1 MIRYANQPIDD
12 ITNTTSLSQQV
23 GLCYYD
29 PIDETLKEFN
39 TIPSHLMSVNPY
51 ETVLRKYYLVAQTN
65 VSAVS
70 IRLTDSSNL
79 NIYSAKV
86 IISDI
91 EPTIALF
98 NTLGSFNNYVI
109 SNPTAYTLIP
119 VWILLN
125 STSAIS
131 TICSLEIEIE
141 YE

>member
-51 ETVLRKYYLVAQTN
+51 ETVLRKYYLVAQAN

-86 IISDI
+86 IISDL
-91 EPTIALF
+91 EPTIDLF
-98 NTLGSFNNYVI
+98 DTLGSFNNYVI

-125 STSAIS
+125 STSPLS
-131 TICSLEIEIE
+131 TIGSLQIEIE